1 MSDFDSRLK
10 QARNKAGLDKAPSGP
25 APPLSL
31 ASSALRVATELI
43 AGVIVGG
50 FIGWWIDRHF
60 KTSPWG
66 LIGFLLLGTA
76 AGTLNLIRA
85 VQRMNAQLGAGS
97 GPADT
102 SPDDEDE

>member
-1 MSDFDSRLK
+1 MSDFNSRLNK
-10 QARNKAGLDKAPSGP
+10 AREKAGLDKPPPGP

-31 ASSALRVATELI
+31 ATYALRVATELI

-50 FIGWWIDRHF
+50 FVGWWIDKHF

-66 LIGFLLLGTA
+66 LIGLLLLGVA

-102 SPDDEDE
+102 SSEDE

>member
-10 QARNKAGLDKAPSGP
+10 KARQEAGLDKQPSGP
-25 APPLSL
+25 APPLGL
-31 ASSALRVATELI
+31 ASYALRVATELI
-43 AGVIVGG
+43 AGIIVGG
-50 FIGWWIDRHF
+50 IVGWWVDRHF
-60 KTSPWG
+60 ATSPWG

-85 VQRMNAQLGAGS
+85 VRRMNAQLGEGS

-102 SPDDEDE
+102 SPGDDEE

>member
-1 MSDFDSRLK
+1 MSDFDKRLK
-10 QARNKAGLDKAPSGP
+10 KARQKAGLDKTLSGS

-31 ASSALRVATELI
+31 ASYALRVATELI

-50 FIGWWIDRHF
+50 FVGWWVDHYF

-76 AGTLNLIRA
+76 AGIINLIRA

-102 SPDDEDE
+102 SPDDE